1 MRVHKARGAA
11 YDLDKE
17 RQWNWFR
24 PGRGERRSG
33 PVTHLSK
40 AELLEFCEREG
51 YEVACRISVRDV
63 RHG

>member
-17 RQWNWFR
+17 RQYNWWKAK
-24 PGRGERRSG
+24 PGRKLNGSCH
-33 PVTHLSK
+33 HLSRSELQAF
-40 AELLEFCEREG
+40 AESNGLILSDNATFR
-51 YEVACRISVRDV
+51 AV